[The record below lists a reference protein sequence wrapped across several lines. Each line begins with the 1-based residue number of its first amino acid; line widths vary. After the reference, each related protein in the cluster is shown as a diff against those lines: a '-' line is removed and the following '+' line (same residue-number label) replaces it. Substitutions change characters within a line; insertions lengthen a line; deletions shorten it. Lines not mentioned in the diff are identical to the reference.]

1 MKRLPR
7 RALRLKTKLLE
18 KAVLASLLA
27 KEKRRGKTVV
37 FTNGVYDL
45 IHAGHVTLL
54 EKSKRL
60 GDILVVGI
68 NSDASVRRL
77 KGPRR
82 PLAGQ
87 KDRALVL
94 SALSAVDYVAIF
106 GEDTPYEL
114 IQTLR
119 PDILVKGGDYAL
131 GQIVGRDLVKKVVR
145 IPLVKGRS
153 TSHLIAKI
161 LKAYGPR

>member
-1 MKRLPR
+1 MQRK
-7 RALRLKTKLLE
+7 
-18 KAVLASLLA
+18 S
-27 KEKRRGKTVV
+27 
-37 FTNGVYDL
+37 
-45 IHAGHVTLL
+45 GHVTLL

-60 GDILVVGI
+60 GDILIVGI
-68 NSDASVRRL
+68 NSDASVKRL
-77 KGPRR
+77 KGPKR

-87 KDRALVL
+87 NDRALVL
-94 SALSAVDYVAIF
+94 AAMEAVDYVTFF

-114 IQTLR
+114 IGKLK
-119 PDILVKGGDYAL
+119 PDILVKGGDYAT

-153 TSHLIAKI
+153 TSNLIAKI

>member
-1 MKRLPR
+1 MKKKILPAR
-7 RALRLKTKLLE
+7 T
-18 KAVLASLLA
+18 LARLLA
-27 KEKRRGKTVV
+27 RERARRRKII

-45 IHAGHVTLL
+45 LHAGHVTLL

-87 KDRALVL
+87 NDRARVL
-94 SALSAVDYVAIF
+94 SALEAVNFVTVF
-106 GEDTPYEL
+106 KENTPYEL
-114 IQTLR
+114 LQLLK
-119 PDILVKGGDYAL
+119 PDVLVKGGDYAP

-153 TSHLIAKI
+153 TSSLITKI
-161 LKAYGPR
+161 LKAYRRCR

>member
-1 MKRLPR
+1 MK
-7 RALRLKTKLLE
+7 AQKIIKT
-18 KAVLASLLA
+18 VPLASKISQLKKKGA
-27 KEKRRGKTVV
+27 TIV

-54 EKSKRL
+54 EKASRL
-60 GDILVVGI
+60 GDVLVVGI

-77 KGPRR
+77 KGKKR
-82 PLAGQ
+82 PIATE

-94 SALSAVDYVAIF
+94 AALECVDFVATF

-114 IQTLR
+114 ILKLK
-119 PDILVKGGDYAL
+119 PDVLVKGGDYAP
-131 GQIVGRDLVKKVVR
+131 GSIVGADLVKKVVR

-153 TSHLIAKI
+153 SSNIISKI
-161 LKAYGPR
+161 VRAYGK